1 MARTLTPRDMYPIM
15 NALVAQAT
23 GETSL
28 TVTNGSDFVS
38 AGELVVQTG
47 NENVMNAL
55 SMVLGRTLFAVRPYG
70 AKLQIINALN
80 TGEYTHRLRKISY
93 YNKGAEP
100 SGDWNTDLYTNLA
113 DGYDNGSN
121 GGASTASMWEQHQ
134 ALPLELQFGGSNTIE
149 FAITRYENQI
159 KEAFRS
165 PEEFLAFVEGILT
178 EKGNEIEMAKEAF
191 NRMNLLSKIAATFD
205 CASYN
210 NGAVIDLIA
219 GFNASVGQTYT
230 RTVVLQSH
238 LQEFLQYFTATFK
251 TVSDKLTYNTINY
264 HWDVP
269 KTVGGDT
276 YHILRHTPYKNQR
289 AILYKPFFTQAKAKV
304 FSEIFNPEYLESGAK
319 WEGVDFWQSF
329 AAGPAISFTPG
340 ICDMDPTSPTYGT
353 QITGSAVSQDY
364 ILGVL
369 YDEDAIMTDFMFDS
383 VDTTPLEARKRYRS
397 TYWHALR
404 GAIND
409 PTENFVVFYLG
420 AGGP

>member
-1 MARTLTPRDMYPIM
+1 MARTLTQKDAYALM

-23 GETSL
+23 DESSL
-28 TVTNGSDFVS
+28 SVTNASDFVS
-38 AGELVVQTG
+38 AGELVMQGGT
-47 NENVMNAL
+47 ENVLNAL

-80 TGEYTHRLRKISY
+80 TGEYTHRFRKISY

-100 SGDWNTDLYTNLA
+100 AGDWNTDLYTNLA
-113 DGYDNGSN
+113 DGYDNGAN
-121 GGASTASMWEQHQ
+121 GGASAGSMWVQNQ
-134 ALPLELQFGGSNTIE
+134 AMPLEMNFGGSSVYD
-149 FAITRYENQI
+149 FSLTRYENQT
-159 KEAFRS
+159 KYALRS

-191 NRMNLLSKIAATFD
+191 NRMNLLSKIAATID

-230 RTVVLQSH
+230 RAVVLQSH

-251 TVSDKLTYNTINY
+251 DISDKLTYNTINY

-319 WEGVDFWQSF
+319 WEGVEFWQSF
-329 AAGPAISFTPG
+329 SAGPAINFTPA
-340 ICDMDPTSPTYGT
+340 ITDMDPTSPTYGT
-353 QITGSAVSQDY
+353 QIAGSAVAQDY

-369 YDEDAIMTDFMFDS
+369 YDEDSIMTDFQFES
-383 VDTTPLEARKRYRS
+383 VDTSPLEAKKRYRN
-397 TYWHALR
+397 TFWHVSR
-404 GAIND
+404 NAIND
-409 PTENFVVFYLG
+409 PSENFVVFYLG